1 MVAVV
6 LVDRMAVVVRQN
18 IADLLLDLQ
27 IKSIRY
33 YLSFSAMRD

>member
-33 YLSFSAMRD
+33 YFSFSAMRD